1 MKTAMRNQKMK
12 ENKGSLTVF
21 FEEPFWVG
29 VFELIEDGKLSV
41 CKVTFGAEP
50 KDYAV
55 LEYVLQHYYELK
67 FSPAVQVESRHV
79 ARDKIPAGPAAFAG
93 AEQDT
98 AQREEKGRAAC
109 RSRAPLFAETA
120 EEKRKAQGAL
130 TVSCA
135 MTPKE
140 IRSVESGS

>member
-55 LEYVLQHYYELK
+55 LEYVLQHYYELR
-67 FSPAVQVESRHV
+67 SAEPVQQESRQSRPGSGQNPSRPCSFCGSRTRYS
-79 ARDKIPAGPAAFAG
+79 AKRRERKSGLQKQSAAF
-93 AEQDT
+93 
-98 AQREEKGRAAC
+98 R
-109 RSRAPLFAETA
+109 
-120 EEKRKAQGAL
+120 
-130 TVSCA
+130 
-135 MTPKE
+135 
-140 IRSVESGS
+140 

>member
-21 FEEPFWVG
+21 FEDPFWVG

-41 CKVTFGAEP
+41 YKVTFGAEP

-67 FSPAVQVESRHV
+67 FSPAVQVESRRAADNPKRR
-79 ARDKIPAGPAAFAG
+79 ARAARKQT
-93 AEQDT
+93 EQT
-98 AQREEKGRAAC
+98 GIGTKSQQALQLQREQNKIQRK
-109 RSRAPLFAETA
+109 
-120 EEKRKAQGAL
+120 EKRKEERLAEAERRFSLKQQKK
-130 TVSCA
+130 
-135 MTPKE
+135 KE
-140 IRSVESGS
+140 KRRGH